1 MKKILREKLTVPVT
15 RRCWIIAAIGALI
28 CVFMFI
34 VLGGNDRNSAYQ
46 TMKSVADYVKQQCI
60 RYDEIVAE
68 SAAKDLL
75 ILSDKTADMRDEL
88 MLCMG
93 NTDLLKAI
101 AKRKKLD
108 GIVIYSTETGEYDY
122 FLPEGETEELWKEVI
137 DYYPA
142 TADDL
147 QKTYTDRFKLNGL
160 YYDYAAVGRTDVH
173 GVLLAFTRKNAA
185 EEESARLS
193 VKNLLSGYEF
203 GRQGIVIVTDGTFVI
218 AANKETHLGMKAE
231 ECEIVSEIR
240 TIKTFNALLSVND
253 GYAVRE
259 MCKNYFIYVYLPGAE
274 VYAERDR
281 LSSLT
286 VLLYIAVL
294 TAVFTLRRRFFT
306 TKAAEQAK
314 KDAAYREELDRLA
327 AEAIR
332 ANEAKTDFLR
342 RMSHDVRTPINGIR
356 GMIKIGDYYAE
367 DLEKQK
373 ECREKVWKA
382 SGYLLDLV
390 NGVLDMTKLDAKEV
404 VWRDEYFS
412 VSDLINE
419 IGSVTGYQAR
429 ERGVNLTVKAENIEH
444 DKLFGAAT
452 LLKRIC
458 TNLITNAINYNVSGG
473 SADFSVKETG
483 FDETKA
489 SFLINCADT
498 GIGMSKE
505 FMEKMFEPFEQE
517 ATGSENRTG
526 GSGLGLAIVKKA
538 VEKMGGVIEV
548 RSEKGVGTS
557 FTVSLS
563 FPLAEGAEITEKSER
578 DESEEIAKEP
588 LAGYHVLVV
597 EDNDIN
603 LEIAEFM
610 LKTAGA
616 KVLSARNGEEAISAF
631 LSKPERF
638 FDVIL
643 MDVIMPVKDGIVA
656 TEEIRKLARADAP
669 TVPIIAMTANAF
681 YDDEEIMS
689 AAGMNGCVTKPLE
702 AAKLIRTIL
711 FAIENDGGGCLLE
724 NDKH

>member
-1 MKKILREKLTVPVT
+1 MKEKNKSNISLPVT
-15 RRCWIIAAIGALI
+15 RLCWIIAAIGAMI

-34 VLGGNDRNSAYQ
+34 VLGGNDRDSAYK
-46 TMKSVADYVKQQCI
+46 TMKSVADYVKTQCI
-60 RYDEIVAE
+60 TYDEIVAE
-68 SAAKDLL
+68 SGAQDLL
-75 ILSDKTADMRDEL
+75 ILSDKTSDMREEL
-88 MLCMG
+88 VLCMG
-93 NTDLLKAI
+93 DGDLLKEI

-108 GIVIYSTETGEYDY
+108 GLVVCNATTKEYFCYLPSGEN
-122 FLPEGETEELWKEVI
+122 EEKWIEIL
-137 DYYPA
+137 DLFPSA
-142 TADDL
+142 ADNL
-147 QKTYTDRFKLNGL
+147 QKTYADRFLEDGY
-160 YYDYAAVGRTDVH
+160 YYDYAVVGRIDVY
-173 GVLLAFTRKNAA
+173 GTLLAFTKKNVSD
-185 EEESARLS
+185 EEETRLS
-193 VKNLLSGYEF
+193 VKTLLTGYEF
-203 GRQGIVIVTDGTFVI
+203 EREGQVIVTDGTFVI
-218 AANKETHLGMKAE
+218 AANNDNHVGMKAE
-231 ECEIVSEIR
+231 ECPIVSKLR
-240 TIKTFNALLSVND
+240 TIKSFNSFLAVND

-259 MCKNYFIYVYLPGAE
+259 KCKNYFIYVYLPDSA
-274 VYAERDR
+274 VYAERSR
-281 LSSLT
+281 LSALIIMFY
-286 VLLYIAVL
+286 LAALFAM
-294 TAVFTLRRRFFT
+294 FTLRRRFFS

-356 GMIKIGDYYAE
+356 GMVKIGDYYAD
-367 DLEKQK
+367 DLKKQT
-373 ECREKVWKA
+373 ECREKIWKT
-382 SGYLLDLV
+382 SGYLLELV
-390 NGVLDMTKLDAKEV
+390 NDVLDMTKLDAKDV
-404 VWRDEYFS
+404 VMKEEYFS
-412 VSDLINE
+412 VGELINE
-419 IGSVTGYQAR
+419 VGSVTGYQAR

-483 FDETKA
+483 FDGTKA
-489 SFLINCADT
+489 SFLITCADT

-517 ATGSENRTG
+517 VTGTENRTG

-538 VEKMGGVIEV
+538 VEKMGGDIDV
-548 RSEKGVGTS
+548 RSEKGVGTA
-557 FTVSLS
+557 FTVRLS
-563 FPLAEGAEITEKSER
+563 FPLAEDADITEKSER
-578 DESEEIAKEP
+578 EESEENAKEP

-631 LSKPERF
+631 LSKPERY
-638 FDVIL
+638 FDIIL
-643 MDVIMPVKDGIVA
+643 MDVMMPVKDGLVA

-681 YDDEEIMS
+681 YDDEERMK
-689 AAGMNGCVTKPLE
+689 AAGMNGCVTKPLD
-702 AAKLIRTIL
+702 AAKLIRRIL
-711 FAIENDGGGCLLE
+711 LAIENDGGGYLVE
-724 NDKH
+724 NDKY

>member
-1 MKKILREKLTVPVT
+1 MREKRKANISHSVT
-15 RRCWIIAAIGALI
+15 RLCWIITAIGALI

-68 SAAKDLL
+68 SGAKDLL
-75 ILSDKTADMRDEL
+75 ILSDKAADMRDEL

-93 NTDLLKAI
+93 DRELLKEI

-108 GIVIYSTETGEYDY
+108 GLITHNADTDEYSYYLPSGEK
-122 FLPEGETEELWKEVI
+122 EEEWKEVL
-137 DYYPA
+137 DLFP
-142 TADDL
+142 TAADNL
-147 QKTYTDRFKLNGL
+147 QKTYADRIIENGY
-160 YYDYAAVGRTDVH
+160 YYDYAVVGRTDVY
-173 GVLLAFTRKNAA
+173 GTILAFTRKNT
-185 EEESARLS
+185 EEEEGSRLS
-193 VKNLLSGYEF
+193 VKTLLNDYEF
-203 GRQGIVIVTDGTFVI
+203 ERNGRVIVTDGTFVI
-218 AANKETHLGMKAE
+218 AANDELHIGMKAE
-231 ECEIVSEIR
+231 ECPVVSKIR
-240 TIKTFNALLSVND
+240 TIKNFNTLLSVND

-259 MCKNYFIYVYLPGAE
+259 RCKSYFIYVYMPDSE
-274 VYAERDR
+274 VYADRGR
-281 LSSLT
+281 LSAL
-286 VLLYIAVL
+286 IALFYLAAL
-294 TAVFTLRRRFFT
+294 TAVFTLRRRFFSA
-306 TKAAEQAK
+306 KAAEQAK

-327 AEAIR
+327 TEAIR
-332 ANEAKTDFLR
+332 ANDAKTDFLR

-356 GMIKIGDYYAE
+356 GMVKIGDYYAE

-382 SGYLLDLV
+382 SGYLLELV
-390 NGVLDMTKLDAKEV
+390 NDVLDMTKLDAKEV

-473 SADFSVKETG
+473 SADFLIKETG
-483 FDETKA
+483 FDGTKA
-489 SFLINCADT
+489 SFLITCADT

-517 ATGSENRTG
+517 VSGTENRTG

-538 VEKMGGVIEV
+538 VEKMGGDIDV
-548 RSEKGVGTS
+548 RSEKDVGTA
-557 FTVSLS
+557 FTVRLS
-563 FPLAEGAEITEKSER
+563 FPLAEDSAITEKSGENL
-578 DESEEIAKEP
+578 KEP

-631 LSKPERF
+631 LSKPERY
-638 FDVIL
+638 FDIIL
-643 MDVIMPVKDGIVA
+643 MDVMMPVKDGLVA

-681 YDDEEIMS
+681 YDDEERMK
-689 AAGMNGCVTKPLE
+689 AAGMNGCVTKPLD
-702 AAKLIRTIL
+702 AAKLIRRIL
-711 FAIENDGGGCLLE
+711 LAIENDGGGYLVE
-724 NDKH
+724 NDKY